1 MNQPNNVL
9 RKVDF
14 DIPSDTSGAA
24 AALTLAPIILS
35 DRPHLSFFIGYNVT
49 GCETKYVD
57 GWSRL
62 SATSKGHILEGLNDY
77 IEGRFEEFAT
87 IEELIED
94 LHAQNPPEDA

>member
-24 AALTLAPIILS
+24 ALTFAPILLS

-57 GWSRL
+57 GWSPSL
-62 SATSKGHILEGLNDY
+62 PFPTPNHKAPIYPALP
-77 IEGRFEEFAT
+77 
-87 IEELIED
+87 
-94 LHAQNPPEDA
+94 LHC